1 MQRVLSVIVAIPVR
15 SVSIPEI
22 KSLSVSGN
30 LRLNIQ
36 LFTSMFS
43 FGGLLQASLS
53 QLTDVAADL

>member
-1 MQRVLSVIVAIPVR
+1 VIVAIPVR